1 MHEEKMQ
8 GLETISTGLTHI
20 WSDNGFYKQGRCR
33 GLGGYI
39 KAGILMAE
47 VAYRG
52 GGGISLKKN
61 FGRELIK
68 HDSQS
73 KVHVFLTYNSTSIFK
88 NVQPSYKQQR
98 LRL

>member
-1 MHEEKMQ
+1 MIGQ
-8 GLETISTGLTHI
+8 YGLHI
-20 WSDNGFYKQGRCR
+20 FKQGRCR

-52 GGGISLKKN
+52 GGDISLKKN

-68 HDSQS
+68 LDSQS
-73 KVHVFLTYNSTSIFK
+73 KVVYFWLNFTSIFK